1 MAGRG
6 RKTLSTD
13 DRILWGKVARSTRPM
28 PGRMEEIEALER
40 TIAEG
45 DKAEQK
51 PAIKEAAPA
60 LRKGATTHTFE
71 DMTYQ
76 APPQPKAVPGRHQPL
91 ERPVKRKI
99 AKGRLDLEARIDLHG
114 MFQDEAHDLLHTFI
128 QRAFDRGLRHVL
140 VITGKGASMGSD
152 GALKRAVPIW
162 FGKPEFRHLISS
174 WETAAQ
180 NHGGDGALYVRLAR
194 PRGAERRGGE
204 E

>member
-28 PGRMEEIEALER
+28 PGRMEEVEALEQALA
-40 TIAEG
+40 AEEEE
-45 DKAEQK
+45 AEK
-51 PAIKEAAPA
+51 PVIKEAAPA

-76 APPQPKAVPGRHQPL
+76 APPQPKPAPGRPQPL

-99 AKGRLDLEARIDLHG
+99 AKGRLELEARIDLHG
-114 MFQDEAHDLLHTFI
+114 MFQDEAHGLLHAFI

-152 GALKRAVPIW
+152 GALKRFVPMW

-194 PRGAERRGGE
+194 RRGGAE
-204 E
+204 